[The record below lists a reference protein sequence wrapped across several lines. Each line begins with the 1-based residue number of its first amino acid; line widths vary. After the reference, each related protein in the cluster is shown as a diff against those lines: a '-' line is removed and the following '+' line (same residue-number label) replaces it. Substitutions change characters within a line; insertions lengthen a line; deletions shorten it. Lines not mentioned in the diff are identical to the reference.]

1 MFCDHPAMWQA
12 TERRPA
18 HLAHAASLNV
28 RGEHNMQL
36 QHTQRRA
43 QARSFWRLALSGLL
57 VGAFG
62 LIGSA
67 SAQQDEGEIG
77 IQIVGGR
84 LATEAYPFTASLQ
97 RNGSHGCGG
106 SLIHPQWVLTA
117 AHCTG
122 GSLSVRV
129 GSTNRSSG
137 GQVIPVAQVI
147 NHPNYGAVNGYDIA
161 LLRLSRAVTG
171 ITPVAIA
178 SSSPASSSAI
188 RLLGWGQTTPNPGG
202 DGGSVQ
208 LKELDTQ
215 VLARSS
221 CANATTGDLCIYG
234 TISNTA
240 CYGDSG
246 GPALVRG
253 SSGWTLAGATSR
265 AGGNNSTCGPTNV
278 VYTDVAFFRSW
289 IAQYVNT
296 GGGDGG
302 GAPCTG
308 CTAFSGSLSGTGQ
321 SAIQPNGSSYQST
334 ISGTHRGWLRG
345 PSGTDYDLYLE
356 RWNGSSWTRV
366 ASGTGS
372 SSEEAVSY
380 NGAAGSYRWVVYSYR
395 GSEPAAPL

>member
-1 MFCDHPAMWQA
+1 MQLHSTQ
-12 TERRPA
+12 RPA
-18 HLAHAASLNV
+18 LV
-28 RGEHNMQL
+28 R
-36 QHTQRRA
+36 
-43 QARSFWRLALSGLL
+43 SSWRLALSGLL
-57 VGAFG
+57 LGTLGGF
-62 LIGSA
+62 GSA
-67 SAQQDEGEIG
+67 SAQQDDGEIG

-147 NHPNYGAVNGYDIA
+147 NHPNYGRVNGYDIA
-161 LLRLSRAVTG
+161 LLRLSTPVSG
-171 ITPVAIA
+171 ITPVSIA
-178 SSSPASSSAI
+178 STSPATNSAI

-202 DGGSVQ
+202 DGGSTQ

-253 SSGWTLAGATSR
+253 CSGWSLAGATSR

-278 VYTDVAFFRSW
+278 IYTDVAYFRSW
-289 IAQYVNT
+289 IAQYVT
-296 GGGDGG
+296 PGDGGGGDG
-302 GAPCTG
+302 APCTS
-308 CTAFSGSLSGTGQ
+308 CTAYSGSLSGSGQ
-321 SAIQPNGSSYQST
+321 SAIQPNGSYYQSA
-334 ISGTHRGWLRG
+334 SGVHRGWLRG
-345 PSGTDYDLYLE
+345 PSTSDFDLYLE
-356 RWNGSSWTRV
+356 RWNGSSWARV

-372 SSEEAVSY
+372 TSSETVSY
-380 NGAAGSYRWVVYSYR
+380 TGSAGYYRWRVYSYR
-395 GSEPAAPL
+395 GSGAYQFWLQRP